1 MSSSSTGKPMILTP
15 RVRKGLRNLRRFALP
30 ALAIVHLLSFDAVR
44 ATGHWTARLP
54 AWPVSAL
61 VVLGCVLARDFL
73 TARRKDRLPD
83 TGGALAWWGAACL
96 EAEAVSQALAVS
108 RLVPATFFPLA
119 GYLLAP
125 LAALAYVLT
134 AAGWLLIRAAA
145 AGQALGW
152 SAGIVGMALLGLAA
166 GQTVRRRFVK
176 ARSRADEVRE
186 AIDRSRALVLPW
198 ESLEPG
204 RERDLHGLLED
215 EGLLRW
221 RADLEEGIRR
231 VLEGL
236 LPMADADGIVYAT
249 SPASPGRP
257 FAPGPSVFAGP
268 CGDLL
273 RDLEIPDAFPPLRE
287 ALVFRRSFFADGEGA
302 VLWPLTGKARR
313 LRLTGVAAAPVV
325 VGENAEGAILALR
338 LRDERWS
345 EPVVPVLEMGA
356 FFIAREYENARGS
369 YCRARY
375 LARQEGFHLVV
386 RRIAEVA
393 ETGRVGD
400 PGGEDPGAAGARTA
414 FCREVVEQVRKLLRL
429 DRVLLVEADGGARRG
444 RIAWERS
451 GDVSTGSDA
460 CVPLGETYVG
470 WVLKNNVQRIFTGVG
485 SAPVKYPIL
494 PGAWTRCEEQAFML
508 VPASGDR
515 GFRGV
520 LVCASKEDRS
530 FDASDAAAV
539 ADILKVMRLGLSH
552 IHRMEALEKE
562 AERDGLTGLYNQKA
576 FRRILSRIIGR
587 QGDRYPCAVLMLD
600 IDYFKKINDI
610 YGHPAGDEILR
621 RIAGV
626 ILKTIRKAD
635 VAGRYGGEEFV
646 VCLPMAD
653 LEKATLFAE
662 RLLLMI
668 RQTRFLLDGKEVRV
682 TASMGIA
689 ASPAHGRTA
698 EELLKL
704 ADEALYSS
712 KQGGRNRVTIYETT
726 NR

>member
-1 MSSSSTGKPMILTP
+1 MALPP
-15 RVRKGLRNLRRFALP
+15 HVRKGFRALRRITLP
-30 ALAIVHLLSFDAVR
+30 ALAIAHLLSFDAVR
-44 ATGHWTARLP
+44 AAGLWAERLP

-61 VVLGCVLARDFL
+61 VVLGCVLARDFV
-73 TARRKDRLPD
+73 TDRRKDRLPD
-83 TGGALAWWGAACL
+83 TVGALAWWGAACL
-96 EAEAVSQALAVS
+96 EAEAVSQALAAS
-108 RLVPATFFPLA
+108 RLVPATLFPLA
-119 GYLLAP
+119 GYLLTP
-125 LAALAYVLT
+125 LAAVAYVLA
-134 AAGWLLIRAAA
+134 AAGWLLIRSPA
-145 AGQALGW
+145 AGQVLGL
-152 SAGIVGMALLGLAA
+152 SAGTAGMALLGLAA
-166 GQTVRRRFVK
+166 GQAARRRFAK
-176 ARSRADEVRE
+176 AKSRTDEVRE
-186 AIDRSRALVLPW
+186 AIDRSRSLVLPW
-198 ESLEPG
+198 ESLDSG
-204 RERDLHGLLED
+204 RERDSRGLLED

-236 LPMADADGIVYAT
+236 LPMADADGIVYAA

-257 FAPGPSVFAGP
+257 FPLGPSVFAGP
-268 CGDLL
+268 CADLL

-287 ALVFRRSFFADGEGA
+287 ALVFRRPFFADGEA
-302 VLWPLTGKARR
+302 VLWPLAGKAGR

-338 LRDERWS
+338 LGGERWT

-369 YCRARY
+369 YRRARY
-375 LARQEGFHLVV
+375 LAQQEGFHLVV

-393 ETGRVGD
+393 ETGFGGD
-400 PGGEDPGAAGARTA
+400 PGGEGPGAIGARKA
-414 FCREVVEQVRKLLRL
+414 FYREVVEQVRKLLRL
-429 DRVLLVEADGGARRG
+429 DRVLLVEADSGARRG

-460 CVPLGETYVG
+460 CAPLDGTYVG
-470 WVLKNNVQRIFTGVG
+470 WVLRNNVQRIFTGVG
-485 SAPVKYPIL
+485 AAPAKHPIL
-494 PGAWTRCEEQAFML
+494 PDAWSGREDQAYML

-515 GFRGV
+515 DFRGV
-520 LVCASKEDRS
+520 LVCASKENRS
-530 FDASDAAAV
+530 FDAFDAAAV

-552 IHRMEALEKE
+552 IQRMEALEKE

-576 FRRILSRIIGR
+576 FRKILSRIIGR
-587 QGDRYPCAVLMLD
+587 QGDRYPCAVLMID
-600 IDYFKKINDI
+600 IDFFKKINDT
-610 YGHPAGDEILR
+610 YGHPAGDEVLR
-621 RIAGV
+621 RISGV

-635 VAGRYGGEEFV
+635 VAGRYGGEEFA

-653 LEKATLFAE
+653 LDKAILFAE

-689 ASPAHGRTA
+689 CSPTHGRTA
-698 EELLKL
+698 EELLKM
-704 ADEALYSS
+704 ADEALYRS
-712 KQGGRNRVTIYETT
+712 KQEGRNRITVFEAA